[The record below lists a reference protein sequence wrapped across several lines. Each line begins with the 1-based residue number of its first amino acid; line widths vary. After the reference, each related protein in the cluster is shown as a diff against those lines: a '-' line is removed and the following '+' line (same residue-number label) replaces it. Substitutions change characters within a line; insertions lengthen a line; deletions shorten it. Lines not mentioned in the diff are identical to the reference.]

1 MPIHSISLP
10 LQISGAGDF
19 ADDIPEVDETVSDF
33 EDTELHSGYAA
44 TYYPW
49 VKIEDNGEYLYIP
62 ATRDV
67 VRNIAESDNSN
78 TTMNLA
84 PAGLTRGKVKAIR
97 ARKNLKLAE
106 CDELYEANINPVR
119 TYAQEGVVIMGQKTL
134 RETDDLLNRIDV
146 RRCVLR
152 IRKLIAIGTLGLIFE
167 PNDTTTVKSFK
178 SIVNGIMDGFVKNR
192 AISNWKMD
200 VDESEEARDRL
211 EIPAT
216 IYIKPVRALEYI
228 SISFVVTNNGA
239 YFED

>member
-1 MPIHSISLP
+1 MWL
-10 LQISGAGDF
+10 
-19 ADDIPEVDETVSDF
+19 
-33 EDTELHSGYAA
+33 
-44 TYYPW
+44 
-49 VKIEDNGEYLYIP
+49 P
-62 ATRDV
+62 ATKDV
-67 VRNIAESDNSN
+67 VRNMAESDNTN

-84 PAGLTRGKVKAIR
+84 PAGITRGKVNAVR

-106 CDELYEANINPVR
+106 CDNLYEANINPVR

-134 RETDDLLNRIDV
+134 RESDDLLNRIDV

-152 IRKLIAIGTLGLIFE
+152 MRKLIAIGTLGLIFE
-167 PNDTTTVKSFK
+167 PNDSSTVQSFK
-178 SIVNGIMDGFVKNR
+178 SIVNGIMEGFVKNR

-216 IYIKPVRALEYI
+216 IYIKPIRALEYI
-228 SISFVVTNNGA
+228 SINFVVTNNGA